1 MMRWLVVYTKP
12 RLEFAAQEHLGR
24 QGFEVLCPL
33 LRVQKLRRRKWLWIE
48 EPLFPRYLFVG
59 ASKDQSW
66 APIRSTVGVSS
77 IVRFGGIYAEVSD
90 QLIDAF
96 RAGNQEPA
104 QYRPLFEKGQKLRIV
119 AGPYASLQGVFDL
132 DEGGQRAA
140 VLLDLLGRQSR
151 AVVDIN
157 QLISG

>member
-1 MMRWLVVYTKP
+1 M
-12 RLEFAAQEHLGR
+12 
-24 QGFEVLCPL
+24 
-33 LRVQKLRRRKWLWIE
+33 
-48 EPLFPRYLFVG
+48 
-59 ASKDQSW
+59 
-66 APIRSTVGVSS
+66 
-77 IVRFGGIYAEVSD
+77 RFGGIYAEVSD

-96 RAGNQEPA
+96 RAGNQEPT

-151 AVVDIN
+151 VVVDIN
-157 QLISG
+157 QLISD

>member
-12 RLEFAAQEHLGR
+12 RSEFSAQEHLGR

-59 ASKDQSW
+59 ASKGRSW

-90 QLIDAF
+90 HLIDAF

-104 QYRPLFEKGQKLRIV
+104 QYRPLFEKEQKLRIV

-151 AVVDIN
+151 VVVDIN
-157 QLISG
+157 QLISD